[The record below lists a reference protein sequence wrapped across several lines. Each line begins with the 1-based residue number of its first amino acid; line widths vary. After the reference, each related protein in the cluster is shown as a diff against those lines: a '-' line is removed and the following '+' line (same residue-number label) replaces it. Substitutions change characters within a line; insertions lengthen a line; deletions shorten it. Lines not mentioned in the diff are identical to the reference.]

1 MAKNASSSGPPAAI
15 PNNDPLPVW
24 QKSIP
29 TIHRLDHSQ
38 AQRVVWALQEC
49 HDHNGLKFD
58 VKRYPR
64 MVPKNEHLLDVSP
77 MGKSPILT
85 VDDLEGKPVPG
96 VQLVDGVLMETRLIL
111 EYISETYGGKEL
123 WEPDTDA
130 EKRRDIYFREFACNS
145 LLERVD
151 QPLVIEVIPEILPFP
166 ISWILK
172 LVFSPVI
179 KALRGFQI
187 EHYNHME
194 AYLTEETP
202 FFAGKKVGIADMCM
216 EFPVSI
222 AIGRGML
229 DVKKYPKIKSWHD
242 SILGRSA
249 WKTALEKGGGPTKY
263 DLVYF
268 GMKDQKFKLK

>member
-1 MAKNASSSGPPAAI
+1 MADQEPENTGPAAI
-15 PNNDPLPVW
+15 PNDDPVPAW

-38 AQRVVWALQEC
+38 AQRVVWALQEV

-64 MVPKNEHLLDVSP
+64 MVPKNEDLLKVSP

-111 EYISETYGGKEL
+111 EYISEAYGGKEL

-151 QPLVIEVIPEILPFP
+151 QPLVIEVIPEIMPFP

-172 LVFSPVI
+172 AIFGPVI
-179 KALRGFQI
+179 TALRGFQI

-194 AYLTEETP
+194 ANLTDDTP
-202 FFAGKKVGIADMCM
+202 YFAGKKVGIADMCM

-222 AIGRGML
+222 ALGRKML
-229 DVKKYPKIKSWHD
+229 DPVKYPKIKAWHD
-242 SILGRSA
+242 KITGREA
-249 WKTALEKGGGPTKY
+249 WKAALEKGGGPTKY